1 MRGFLAT
8 ILRQLE
14 RDGQRCGG
22 PVVLAGFAVGFGLVT
37 LSSSLGQASRF
48 GLELLVLVKL
58 QLMGPVLVSLLAMAL
73 LLPRWIDRVV
83 QHGGRAWHHS
93 LPAAMGTGLLLM
105 LMLFVAALVGGVLAS
120 PRADLVQEVKEL
132 LSGIQLTDLLRPLIR
147 SGAFLAMLCGWSQW
161 RAMNALEQKLP
172 LPLVV
177 SNLLVEGLMVA
188 LLLKLIWVFSL
199 DPPLTPVP
207 WVMSCSDQSTSRDR
221 VMFLGSGVALF
232 LAVVLG
238 LAREQGWGTRFTTYH
253 LLLDDV
259 SGLSSGQEIRL
270 SGLPIGQVGSLTLQ
284 NDASVRVD
292 LKIDQSKATLVGER
306 SRASLGQVGLIG
318 DSYVSIFP
326 DPEGDGLPAGSRL
339 PFQPQPSVQDLIQ
352 QVQHTLEN
360 TTQLT
365 ASQGEINQ
373 GIIDLRATLR
383 STDELSQ
390 SLKREMQATS
400 PVVRDSLT
408 SLSEETTRTE
418 REAQKLLRDTRPL
431 IVDTLNEVRDLI
443 SPWLEP
449 AS

>member
-147 SGAFLAMLCGWSQW
+147 SGAFLAVLCGWSQW
-161 RAMNALEQKLP
+161 RAINALEQKLP
-172 LPLVV
+172 LALVV
-177 SNLLVEGLMVA
+177 SNLLMEGLMLA

-199 DPPLTPVP
+199 DPPSL
-207 WVMSCSDQSTSRDR
+207 QS
-221 VMFLGSGVALF
+221 LGS
-232 LAVVLG
+232 
-238 LAREQGWGTRFTTYH
+238 
-253 LLLDDV
+253 
-259 SGLSSGQEIRL
+259 
-270 SGLPIGQVGSLTLQ
+270 
-284 NDASVRVD
+284 
-292 LKIDQSKATLVGER
+292 
-306 SRASLGQVGLIG
+306 
-318 DSYVSIFP
+318 
-326 DPEGDGLPAGSRL
+326 
-339 PFQPQPSVQDLIQ
+339 
-352 QVQHTLEN
+352 
-360 TTQLT
+360 
-365 ASQGEINQ
+365 
-373 GIIDLRATLR
+373 
-383 STDELSQ
+383 
-390 SLKREMQATS
+390 
-400 PVVRDSLT
+400 
-408 SLSEETTRTE
+408 
-418 REAQKLLRDTRPL
+418 
-431 IVDTLNEVRDLI
+431 
-443 SPWLEP
+443 
-449 AS
+449 